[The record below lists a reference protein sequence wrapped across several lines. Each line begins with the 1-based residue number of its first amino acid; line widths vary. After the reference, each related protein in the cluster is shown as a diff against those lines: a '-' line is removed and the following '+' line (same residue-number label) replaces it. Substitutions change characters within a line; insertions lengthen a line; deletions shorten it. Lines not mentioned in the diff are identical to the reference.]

1 MSDRARLLVLWLIS
15 GTVAAFFAMNLLPA
29 AFVDGE
35 FIPVSND
42 SFYHARRVLD
52 AAAGN
57 FYQFDPR
64 IHVQEGSWLVWPWA
78 YDYLLGLFIAVVTAV
93 APGVDQMKL
102 LAYVPV
108 LWVYVNLGLL
118 LGVGVTLGLGAAPL
132 ALAMA
137 CAAASPLIQLLHGVG
152 MIDHHYIELT
162 WVLLAALLGLRWL
175 QAPEAIVRAVALGIA
190 LGAAPAFH
198 TALFVLQ
205 LPLLGALFLLWLRGR
220 QLPLIVAVRFVTALL
235 ATTVLVLAP
244 SGPLWDGQ
252 FHFYTLSW
260 FHLYAAIA
268 TGAVVVFLSWRPFS
282 AATLTLLAALAFV
295 LAGPLLWQMVTAAEF
310 LGGGVVRLDAIGEV
324 ASPLRMA
331 TGPGGFAKVMGLY
344 SGLIWIAPVLLV
356 AAAWRLWKERDA
368 ASVYFAA
375 FAGFGLGLLLIQ
387 YRLHY
392 FGSFLL
398 FLAPAL
404 IASKASERFPDASR
418 GVMLVAVLLTALA
431 YIPPFKTQLFARHV
445 PAIDPYYAISREIYA
460 RLAEACEREP
470 GVVLADS
477 NDGHYIRYHTEC
489 SVIANNFLLT
499 PQHERKIA
507 ELDGLMALR
516 PAELTVEAPH
526 VHYIFARF
534 EDLYLQAP
542 DGSMTPSTV
551 AQLKRRNPRLIR
563 DLLLGST
570 PPGFALLHELR
581 LDDGRDIPYARLLK
595 VTE

>member
-1 MSDRARLLVLWLIS
+1 MSDRARLLALWLIS

-42 SFYHARRVLD
+42 SFYHARRILD

-78 YDYLLGLFIAVVTAV
+78 YDYLLGLLVAAVTAV
-93 APGVDQMKL
+93 APAVEKMKL

-108 LWVYVNLGLL
+108 LWVFVNLGLL
-118 LGVGVTLGLGAAPL
+118 LGIGITLGLRIVPL

-137 CAAASPLIQLLHGVG
+137 GAAASPLIQLLHGVG

-162 WVLLAALLGLRWL
+162 WVLLAALLGVRWL
-175 QAPEAIVRAVALGIA
+175 LVPEATVRAVAFGIA

-198 TALFVLQ
+198 TALFILQ
-205 LPLLGALFLLWLRGR
+205 LPLAGALFLLWLRGW
-220 QLPLIVAVRFVTALL
+220 QLPLGVALRFIAALL
-235 ATTVLVLAP
+235 GTTVLVLLP

-260 FHLYAAIA
+260 FHLYAAVA
-268 TGAVVVFLSWRPFS
+268 TSAAIVFLSWRPFS
-282 AATLTLLAALAFV
+282 TAALALLAV
-295 LAGPLLWQMVTAAEF
+295 LVLLLTGPLLWQMIAAAQF
-310 LGGGVVRLDAIGEV
+310 LGGEVVRLDAIGEV
-324 ASPLRMA
+324 ASPLQMA
-331 TGPGGFAKVMGLY
+331 TGPGGIARVTGLY
-344 SGLIWIAPVLLV
+344 SALIWIAPLLLL
-356 AAAWRLWKERDA
+356 AAAWRLWKEREPA
-368 ASVYFAA
+368 TVYFAA
-375 FAGFGLGLLLIQ
+375 LAVFGLGLLLIQ

-392 FGSFLL
+392 FGSFAL

-404 IASKASERFPDASR
+404 IASTLAERFPNARR
-418 GVMLVAVLLTALA
+418 GVMLVAALLLALA
-431 YIPPFKTQLFARHV
+431 YVPPFKNQLFARHV

-460 RLAEACEREP
+460 ELAKACKQEP

-507 ELDGLMALR
+507 ELDELMALK
-516 PAELTVEAPH
+516 PAELAAKASH
-526 VHYIFARF
+526 VRYVFARF
-534 EDLYLQAP
+534 EDLYLTTP
-542 DGSMTPSTV
+542 DGSMTPATI
-551 AQLKRRNPRLIR
+551 AQLRRRNPGLVTK
-563 DLLLGST
+563 LLLN
-570 PPGFALLHELR
+570 PAPQGFEILHELR
-581 LDDGRDIPYARLLK
+581 LDDGRDIPYARLFK
-595 VTE
+595 VTK